1 MSNVPAFFP
10 SCWTALI
17 RPVLLVLVSR
27 CSHRCYSAVSV
38 WSSVHRTLLPHCTHG
53 LQSCALQ
60 FKAKMLRFSY
70 FIVLYCKICL
80 FMCHSKSARKRSPVN
95 KVARSL
101 EKNKTKIM
109 KYLQQFSVALH
120 YIMLIVVF
128 VVTEETLWGQEMRTF
143 IYLFF
148 FFCKNHLKCVC
159 SLVNAVTVCHVYV
172 WRLRL
177 KIFLTGTHCDFYS
190 KLTLCLINFSFFF
203 CYVCGRQR

>member
-1 MSNVPAFFP
+1 MLLDLNVCSHCYFIASVCFLPVRHLRLIFRLLCVHVVSVFASLCAKSSSYHVSNVPAFFP

-143 IYLFF
+143 IYLFIYF
-148 FFCKNHLKCVC
+148 
-159 SLVNAVTVCHVYV
+159 A
-172 WRLRL
+172 
-177 KIFLTGTHCDFYS
+177 KI
-190 KLTLCLINFSFFF
+190 I
-203 CYVCGRQR
+203 